1 MNQTKSSKI
10 ITVVVLLIFFMLPM
24 FLLAQNDPPPGGGG
38 SPDSPI
44 DGGLSLLIAA
54 GIGYGAKKVHDNKK
68 KKQAENNKQD
78 L

>member
-1 MNQTKSSKI
+1 MKNVSKSFLFA
-10 ITVVVLLIFFMLPM
+10 ITLILPM
-24 FLLAQNDPPPGGGG
+24 ALFAQVGAD
-38 SPDSPI
+38 PDSPI

>member
-1 MNQTKSSKI
+1 MKNVSKTFLYAMGLI
-10 ITVVVLLIFFMLPM
+10 AITLILPM
-24 FLLAQNDPPPGGGG
+24 ALFAQTLAD
-38 SPDSPI
+38 PDSPI

>member
-1 MNQTKSSKI
+1 MKNVSKTFLYAMGLI
-10 ITVVVLLIFFMLPM
+10 AITLILPM
-24 FLLAQNDPPPGGGG
+24 ALFAQLAD
-38 SPDSPI
+38 PDSPI